1 MDACTIAGEST
12 DAIVMDES
20 PADERDI
27 REACQRCVLFLFLD
41 CFLLGDCVFILPCC
55 SFQLCTIGRC
65 FVHQTLSFIDKSSL
79 VIVSVGL
86 VELVP
91 KDNISIL

>member
-27 REACQRCVLFLFLD
+27 REACQRCVLFLF
-41 CFLLGDCVFILPCC
+41 FLIASC
-55 SFQLCTIGRC
+55 
-65 FVHQTLSFIDKSSL
+65 L
-79 VIVSVGL
+79 VIVSLSSRVVHSNCAHQEEAL
-86 VELVP
+86 CIRHCHLQTSP
-91 KDNISIL
+91 PW